1 MNGNPES
8 FRGTGTTEEHGT
20 DGGPGR
26 GAEHAAD
33 REAEQ
38 AEDHERVHAADH
50 GRPKGAPDRTA
61 DGRDEQDDRPDTT
74 PRTAPGGIAGPVGP
88 VGLSTGAVAR
98 RLGVAPTTLRSWD
111 RRYGI
116 GPAVRGDGRHRRWTA
131 ADVALLERMCALT
144 ARGIPPAEAARLA
157 RTSAAPG
164 PEERTEPP
172 ARTDEPEQADHRGR
186 LGRQEKPDDP
196 ARSGRPEPD
205 RPDAGE
211 HIVRPKPTDRQLWS
225 PTGALAELSIPAPRL
240 PDVGVPA
247 RTVRGLRNAAVRL
260 DSPTLDELLNDTVRT
275 HGLVDCWQEA
285 MSPALRAIGRTWA
298 NSGDAAGE
306 RYVEAE
312 HLLSWHVSTA
322 LRRNTP
328 AKEVDDDQPVLLACL
343 PGELHTL
350 ALEALDAALAE
361 RGLPTRMFG
370 AAVPLGALSE
380 AVRRTGPR
388 AVVLWSQ
395 TRPTA
400 DRSVV
405 GRVRATAR
413 GIRGARTQPV
423 VLAAGPGWDRTGPS
437 EGVHRPRDLASA
449 LRIIEDAPH
458 L

>member
-1 MNGNPES
+1 MYGNPEGPP
-8 FRGTGTTEEHGT
+8 GTG
-20 DGGPGR
+20 P
-26 GAEHAAD
+26 A
-33 REAEQ
+33 
-38 AEDHERVHAADH
+38 
-50 GRPKGAPDRTA
+50 
-61 DGRDEQDDRPDTT
+61 
-74 PRTAPGGIAGPVGP
+74 
-88 VGLSTGAVAR
+88 GLSTGAVAR

-116 GPAVRGDGRHRRWTA
+116 GPAVRGEGRHRRWSA

-144 ARGIPPAEAARLA
+144 ARGIPPAQAAELA
-157 RTSAAPG
+157 RTSAGPTVPQERADRPERTDLPEQTVRQVPVPTASLTAHPVPG
-164 PEERTEPP
+164 PR
-172 ARTDEPEQADHRGR
+172 A
-186 LGRQEKPDDP
+186 
-196 ARSGRPEPD
+196 
-205 RPDAGE
+205 PDAG
-211 HIVRPKPTDRQLWS
+211 
-225 PTGALAELSIPAPRL
+225 
-240 PDVGVPA
+240 VPV

-260 DSPTLDELLNDTVRT
+260 DSPTLDQLLADTVRT
-275 HGLVDCWQEA
+275 HGLVDGWHEA

-298 NSGDAAGE
+298 ASGDAAGE

-328 AKEVDDDQPVLLACL
+328 AREVDDEQPVLLACL

-350 ALEALDAALAE
+350 ALEALTAALAE

-400 DRSVV
+400 DRAVV

-413 GIRGARTQPV
+413 GIRGARTRPV
-423 VLAAGPGWDRTGPS
+423 VLAAGPGWARTTPS
-437 EGVHRPRDLASA
+437 EGVHRPRDLAAA
-449 LRIIEDAPH
+449 LRIIEAAAH
-458 L
+458 R